1 MTALSHILAPIAQA
15 CPALRMNRFGAA
27 INVAIGGEIAAGAYI
42 LGPAVERFETEFAAY
57 LGARYVVGV
66 GSGTDAITIAL
77 RALGIGHGDEVITTS
92 LTAAGTAQ
100 GILASG
106 ATLRFADVNRL
117 TRCLDPRAVE
127 AAVTPRT
134 AAIVAVH
141 LFGQPCDVVA
151 LGAIVD
157 RYGLVL
163 IEDAAQAHGATVN
176 GRRIGSFGRVAAF
189 SFYPTK
195 PLGAIGDGGA
205 VVTNDPA
212 VADRARALR
221 AYGWDGPERISR
233 FVAGN
238 SRLDSLQAAILSALL
253 PTLETTNGERLTIAA
268 AYLSAFSGLDVD
280 LPMQDTGGV
289 YHQFALAVP
298 QRDRLRQWLTERA
311 GIATAVHYHPALHQ
325 QPAFAEFNEGPLPIT
340 EALAGRLISLPI
352 EPELAG
358 PNLARIIE
366 AVSLGIVACQE

>member
-1 MTALSHILAPIAQA
+1 MK
-15 CPALRMNRFGAA
+15 RFRAA
-27 INVAIGGEIAAGAYI
+27 IDVAIGGEIAAGTYV
-42 LGPAVERFETEFAAY
+42 LGPAVEKFETEFAAY
-57 LGARYVVGV
+57 LGARYAVGV
-66 GSGTDAITIAL
+66 GSGTDAVTIAF
-77 RALGIGHGDEVITTS
+77 RALGIGRGDEVITTS

-106 ATLRFADVNRL
+106 ATLRFAEVDKA

-134 AAIVAVH
+134 AAVVAVH

-151 LGAIVD
+151 LGAIAD

-163 IEDAAQAHGATVN
+163 IEDAAQAHGATID
-176 GRRIGSFGRVAAF
+176 GRRVGTFGHAAAF

-212 VADRARALR
+212 VAGRARALR
-221 AYGWDGPERISR
+221 TYGWDGPERISR
-233 FVAGN
+233 FIAGN

-253 PTLETTNGERLTIAA
+253 PTLETTNRERVMTAA
-268 AYLSAFSGLDVD
+268 AYLSSFSGLDVD
-280 LPMQDTGGV
+280 LPMQKAGAV
-289 YHQFALAVP
+289 YHQFAIAFSH
-298 QRDRLRQWLTERA
+298 RDRLRQWLMDRA

-325 QPAFAEFNEGPLPIT
+325 QPAFAELNHEPLPNT
-340 EALAGRLISLPI
+340 EALASRLISLPI

-366 AVSLGIVACQE
+366 AVSSGIAACGK